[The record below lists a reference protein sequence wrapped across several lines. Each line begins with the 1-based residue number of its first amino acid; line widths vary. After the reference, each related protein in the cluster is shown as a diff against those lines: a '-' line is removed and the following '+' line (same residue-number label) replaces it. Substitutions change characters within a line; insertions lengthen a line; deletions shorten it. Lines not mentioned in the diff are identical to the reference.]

1 MVISFDQVIN
11 RERKDECI
19 RDEFYVGVIISDI
32 VVPWI
37 FDISGNRNSFKERIQ
52 WFQRTS
58 DFGHQL
64 FNVAGLQRQLLR
76 QKIFCR

>member
-1 MVISFDQVIN
+1 MVLSFDQVIN

-19 RDEFYVGVIISDI
+19 RDEFYVGVIISDN

-52 WFQRTS
+52 
-58 DFGHQL
+58 
-64 FNVAGLQRQLLR
+64 
-76 QKIFCR
+76 